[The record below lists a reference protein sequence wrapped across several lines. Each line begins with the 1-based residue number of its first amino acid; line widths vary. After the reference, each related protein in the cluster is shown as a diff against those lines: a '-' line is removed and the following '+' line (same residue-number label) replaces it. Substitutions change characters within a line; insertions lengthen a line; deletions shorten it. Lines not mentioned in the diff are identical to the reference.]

1 MDKLDAIHNAK
12 ILESLGDISI
22 TIDGKYGYAQINE
35 LISYYRDKVAK
46 YNNATISAIN
56 KTPTELGM
64 FRKNVSMIL
73 GARINNIDMS
83 GVIFS
88 EELIDAYIL
97 LQRRYPWHKRNQLGV
112 QLKET
117 LSLMMVDEYYKCK
130 NAL

>member
-12 ILESLGDISI
+12 ILESLVYISI
-22 TIDGKYGYAQINE
+22 TLDSKYGYAQINE
-35 LISYYRDKVAK
+35 LISYYRDKVDK
-46 YNNATISAIN
+46 YNNTTISVVN

-73 GARINNIDMS
+73 YARINNIDMS
-83 GVIFS
+83 GVTFS

-97 LQRRYPWHKRNQLGV
+97 FQRRYPWHSRSNLGI

-117 LSLMMVDEYYKCK
+117 LSLMMVDEYYKCR
-130 NAL
+130 NAR

>member
-1 MDKLDAIHNAK
+1 LV
-12 ILESLGDISI
+12 DISI

-46 YNNATISAIN
+46 YNATTISVVN

-64 FRKNVSMIL
+64 FRKNVSIIL

-97 LQRRYPWHKRNQLGV
+97 FQRRYPWHKRNKLGV